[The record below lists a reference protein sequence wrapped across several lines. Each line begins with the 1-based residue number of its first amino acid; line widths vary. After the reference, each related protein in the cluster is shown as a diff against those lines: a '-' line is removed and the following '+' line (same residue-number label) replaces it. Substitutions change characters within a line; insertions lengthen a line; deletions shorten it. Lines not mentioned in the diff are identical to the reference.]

1 MAPEALETSIEN
13 QNARHFV
20 LYKNKY
26 HDFRTFLIYDMVNR
40 TLLSYV
46 VSRWLKC
53 TLMQI
58 SKSPYMF

>member
-1 MAPEALETSIEN
+1 MAPETLETSTEN

-40 TLLSYV
+40 TLLSYGYLDG
-46 VSRWLKC
+46 LKVH
-53 TLMQI
+53 
-58 SKSPYMF
+58 